1 MNWKNNVINIENIL
15 SLLSISNKDGDG
27 IDIDSGFKKL
37 LDYTIQIKNTNGT
50 AYFVGNG
57 ASASMASHISADIG
71 KNAKIKTE
79 VFTDLSLIT
88 AIANDISYKNVFSEP
103 LSWKIDIG
111 DMIVAISSSGN
122 SPNVLEA
129 VKTASLKKAFIV
141 TLSAMEPDNPL
152 RKMGNL
158 NFYVPA
164 DSYGYAE
171 VSHTAI
177 LHYWVDILLRVIKSE

>member
-1 MNWKNNVINIENIL
+1 MNWRNNVINIENIL
-15 SLLSISNKDGDG
+15 SLLSIRNKNGDE
-27 IDIDSGFKKL
+27 IDIDLGFKKL
-37 LDYTIQIKNTNGT
+37 LDHIIQIKNTNRT

-57 ASASMASHISADIG
+57 ASASIASHISADIG

-88 AIANDISYKNVFSEP
+88 AIANDISYKNIFSEP
-103 LSWKIDIG
+103 LLWKMDIG
-111 DMIVAISSSGN
+111 DMIVAVSSSGN
-122 SPNVLEA
+122 SPNILEA

-141 TLSAMEPDNPL
+141 TLSAMKSDNPL

-177 LHYWVDILLRVIKSE
+177 LHYWVDILLKGNI